1 MVMICCLEPTSAGFD
16 VGDVKLMG
24 SLSTV
29 VNYYSTLVVSWVDI
43 TVLLADVEVSEGSM

>member
-1 MVMICCLEPTSAGFD
+1 MVTICCLEPTSAGFD

-29 VNYYSTLVVSWVDI
+29 VNYYSTLVVSWVAI
-43 TVLLADVEVSEGSM
+43 AFLLAGVEVSEGSI